1 MPNASSQLPLL
12 RTPVRR
18 ENNMYIFSGE
28 RSDSPRKCTYCFHAP
43 PGDSLITEVG
53 SAGCPGDRLCVKTW
67 MGTAEILTLQRKE
80 REPQWREVSSGIGHG
95 CNDACSSIG
104 GIARGCM
111 KTICTF
117 SRGIRAF
124 PRENVHIIF
133 TAHWGAYHGERSFA
147 RIAQCIMHSGGNARR
162 RARRNG
168 RFSRTFSR
176 FSSGFRLIFSVF

>member
-1 MPNASSQLPLL
+1 MV

-28 RSDSPRKCTYCFHAP
+28 RSDPPRKCTYCFHAP
-43 PGDSLITEVG
+43 PGDSLIAEVG

-117 SRGIRAF
+117 SPGIRAF
-124 PRENVHIIF
+124 PRKKVHTVFIHPGASWNWNVSYF
-133 TAHWGAYHGERSFA
+133 
-147 RIAQCIMHSGGNARR
+147 
-162 RARRNG
+162 
-168 RFSRTFSR
+168 RTPR
-176 FSSGFRLIFSVF
+176 VA